1 MKPNYLQLI
10 VKIAFMAAV
19 AAVVMTFKFA
29 TPFAPPFY
37 TIDFSEVIVLLAGF
51 ALGPVPA
58 IAVEALKILLNLLLN
73 GTSTMG
79 IGEVANFLMGCSFV
93 VTASVIYHKNKTRKQ
108 ALIGMGVG
116 VIALCVVASLMNY
129 FVLLPAYA
137 YFFNIPMDAL
147 IAQSPITVD
156 NIFTFILIAVV
167 PFNILKG
174 VVSSTAVFFVY
185 KKVTPILKKS
195 I

>member
-73 GTSTMG
+73 GTATMG
-79 IGEVANFLMGCSFV
+79 IGELANFLMGCSFV
-93 VTASVIYHKNKTRKQ
+93 VTASFIYHKNKSRKQ

-116 VIALCVVASLMNY
+116 VIALCIVASLLNY

-174 VVSSTAVFFVY
+174 VVSSIAVFLVY
-185 KKVTPILKKS
+185 KKVTPILKKT

>member
-10 VKIAFMAAV
+10 VKTAFMAAV

-174 VVSSTAVFFVY
+174 VVSSTAVFLVY

>member
-174 VVSSTAVFFVY
+174 VVSSTAVFLVY

>member
-73 GTSTMG
+73 GTATMG

-93 VTASVIYHKNKTRKQ
+93 VTASFIYHKNKTRKQ

-174 VVSSTAVFFVY
+174 VVSSTAVFLVY

>member
-116 VIALCVVASLMNY
+116 VVALCVVASLMNY

-174 VVSSTAVFFVY
+174 VVSSTAVFLVY

>member
-37 TIDFSEVIVLLAGF
+37 TIDFSEVIVLLSGF
-51 ALGPVPA
+51 ALGPIPA

-73 GTSTMG
+73 GTATMG

-147 IAQSPITVD
+147 IAQSPISVD

-174 VVSSTAVFFVY
+174 VVSSTAVFLVY
-185 KKVTPILKKS
+185 KKVTPILKKT

>member
-73 GTSTMG
+73 GTATMG
-79 IGEVANFLMGCSFV
+79 IGELANFLMGCSFV
-93 VTASVIYHKNKTRKQ
+93 VTASIIYHKNKTRKQ

-116 VIALCVVASLMNY
+116 VVALCVVASLMNY

-156 NIFTFILIAVV
+156 NVFTFILIAVV

-174 VVSSTAVFFVY
+174 IVSSTAVFLVY

>member
-116 VIALCVVASLMNY
+116 VVALCVVASLMNY

-137 YFFNIPMDAL
+137 YFFHIPMDAL

-174 VVSSTAVFFVY
+174 VVSSTAVFLVY